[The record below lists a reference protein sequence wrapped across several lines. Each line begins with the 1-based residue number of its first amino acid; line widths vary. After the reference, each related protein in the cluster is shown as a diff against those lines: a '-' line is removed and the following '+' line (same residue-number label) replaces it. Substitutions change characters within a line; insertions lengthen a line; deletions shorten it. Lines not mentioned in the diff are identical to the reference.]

1 MNREEQAVEAAAESK
16 KRASNA
22 DASGRGNGSA
32 DGYEELAAAK
42 SEAEDAHTPGQ
53 TRSASSSS
61 YDDLDAADE
70 LEPAEQSI
78 DPSVYIQP
86 RKFRIAIFASG
97 SGSNFQA
104 IVDAVKRRE
113 LDVEV
118 ALLVCDKPQAKVVQR
133 AYAAGVAAFT
143 FRPKEYASREAYE
156 AEIVRVLEEHE
167 IDLVVLAGYMRL
179 ITSVLLEPFEGRII
193 NIHPSLLP
201 SFPGV
206 DGIGDAYRYGVR
218 VTGVTVHFV
227 DDGMDTGPIIAQEP
241 VKIEPDDTLET
252 LAAKIHA
259 VEHKLYPEVIR
270 QISEGRVRLAGRRVV
285 FE

>member
-1 MNREEQAVEAAAESK
+1 MKHVDQ
-16 KRASNA
+16 
-22 DASGRGNGSA
+22 
-32 DGYEELAAAK
+32 ELAAAK
-42 SEAEDAHTPGQ
+42 
-53 TRSASSSS
+53 
-61 YDDLDAADE
+61 ADV
-70 LEPAEQSI
+70 EPAGVGTAGRSSDSSGAYEELDVTESVEPSEHSI
-78 DPSVYIQP
+78 DATTYAQP
-86 RKFRIAIFASG
+86 RKFRIAVFASG

-104 IVDAVKRRE
+104 IVDAVQRRE

-167 IDLVVLAGYMRL
+167 IDLIVLAGYMRL
-179 ITSVLLEPFEGRII
+179 VTRVLLEPYEGRII
-193 NIHPSLLP
+193 NIHPALLP

-206 DGIGDAYRYGVR
+206 DGIGDAFRYGVK
-218 VTGVTVHFV
+218 VTGVTVHYV

-241 VKIEPDDTLET
+241 VRIEPVDTLET

-270 QISEGRVRLAGRRVV
+270 QISEGRVRLEGRCVV
-285 FE
+285 IE

>member
-1 MNREEQAVEAAAESK
+1 V
-16 KRASNA
+16 KRTDQEIHATGRSP
-22 DASGRGNGSA
+22 DASEA
-32 DGYEELAAAK
+32 YEELDIDETAEP
-42 SEAEDAHTPGQ
+42 SEH
-53 TRSASSSS
+53 S
-61 YDDLDAADE
+61 LDASAY
-70 LEPAEQSI
+70 A
-78 DPSVYIQP
+78 QP
-86 RKFRIAIFASG
+86 RKFRIAVFASG

-143 FRPKEYASREAYE
+143 FRPKEYASREDYE
-156 AEIVRVLEEHE
+156 AEILRVLEEQE

-179 ITSVLLEPFEGRII
+179 ITRVLLGPYEGRII
-193 NIHPSLLP
+193 NIHPALLP
-201 SFPGV
+201 AFPGV
-206 DGIGDAYRYGVR
+206 DGIGDAFRYGVK
-218 VTGVTVHFV
+218 VTGVTVHYV

-241 VKIEPDDTLET
+241 VRIEPDDTLET

-259 VEHKLYPEVIR
+259 VEHRLYPQVIR
-270 QISEGRVRLAGRRVV
+270 QISEGRVRLEGRRVV